1 MAFTRAWEENDVSR
15 DVKRI
20 LMDAR
25 SALNL
30 PYIPTLFKILANSPD
45 YLKVAWDDLAPVV
58 RSNEFHAAGLA
69 LEEYIYS
76 LVVASGWRFNEQR
89 RELHDQRFSSEDTI
103 FIADALA
110 IFAHGLPQMLL
121 LARLLQAGYSGG
133 QGGRISHV
141 KQTSMIAQS
150 LRIHVPNEREAGLR
164 SWLIYNDIKKTT
176 GSRSVLSVL
185 RFISPYPGYLASV
198 WMDWKK
204 TLKNPAV
211 QRAKEEVGRRSA
223 GLITGLPVGD
233 HRASGKIKPEHWREI
248 EETVDGFVRML
259 PLFALVTAV
268 WRKSF
273 MPRPRD
279 VRAA

>member
-20 LMDAR
+20 FLDAR

-30 PYIPTLFKILANSPD
+30 PYLPTLFKLLANSPD
-45 YLKVAWDDLAPVV
+45 YLKEAWNDLAPVV
-58 RSNEFHAAGLA
+58 RSKEFHAAGLA

-76 LVVASGWRFNEQR
+76 VVVTAGWRFTEQR
-89 RELHDQRFSSEDTI
+89 RELQDQRFSNEDTI

-110 IFAHGLPQMLL
+110 IFAHGLPQVLL

-133 QGGRISHV
+133 QSGRISHV
-141 KQTSMIAQS
+141 KQTSMISQA
-150 LRIHVPNEREAGLR
+150 LKIHVPNEREAGLR

-176 GSRSVLSVL
+176 GSRSVMSVL
-185 RFISPYPGYLASV
+185 RFISSYPGYLTSV

-211 QRAKEEVGRRSA
+211 LRAKEEVSRRSA

-233 HRASGKIKPEHWREI
+233 HRASGKIKPEQWREI
-248 EETVDGFVRML
+248 EETIDGFVRML

-273 MPRPRD
+273 VPRPRD

>member
-20 LMDAR
+20 YIDAR
-25 SALNL
+25 SAFNL
-30 PYIPTLFKILANSPD
+30 PYVPTLFKILANSPE
-45 YLKVAWDDLAPVV
+45 YLKMLWDDLAPVV
-58 RSNEFHAAGLA
+58 RSKEFHAAGLA

-76 LVVASGWRFNEQR
+76 LVVAGGWKFNEQR
-89 RELHDQRFSSEDTI
+89 RELRDQRFSTEDTT

-121 LARLLQAGYSGG
+121 ISRLLQAGYSGG
-133 QGGRISHV
+133 QRGRISPA
-141 KQTSMIAQS
+141 KQTSMIAQA
-150 LRIHVPNEREAGLR
+150 LKIHVPNEREVGLR
-164 SWLIYNDIKKTT
+164 SWLIYNDIKKTMGT
-176 GSRSVLSVL
+176 KSVHSVL

-198 WMDWKK
+198 WLDWKK
-204 TLKNPAV
+204 TVKNPTV
-211 QRAKEEVGRRSA
+211 QRAQEEVSRRSA

-233 HRASGKIKPEHWREI
+233 HRGSVKVRPDQWREI
-248 EETVDGFVRML
+248 EETIDGFVRML
-259 PLFALVTAV
+259 PQFALVTAV

-273 MPRPRD
+273 IPRPRD

>member
-1 MAFTRAWEENDVSR
+1 MAFTRSWEENDVSR

-30 PYIPTLFKILANSPD
+30 PYIPTLFKVLANSPE

-58 RSNEFHAAGLA
+58 RSKEFHAAGLA

-76 LVVASGWRFNEQR
+76 LVVAAGWRFNEQR
-89 RELHDQRFSSEDTI
+89 RELHDQRFSTEDTI

-121 LARLLQAGYSGG
+121 LARLLQIGYSGG
-133 QGGRISHV
+133 QSGRISHV
-141 KQTSMIAQS
+141 KQTSMIAQA

-176 GSRSVLSVL
+176 GSKSVLSVL

-204 TLKNPAV
+204 TLKNPSV
-211 QRAKEEVGRRSA
+211 LRAKEEVGRRSA

-233 HRASGKIKPEHWREI
+233 HRASGKIKAEHWREI

>member
-15 DVKRI
+15 DIKRI
-20 LMDAR
+20 YTDAR

-30 PYIPTLFKILANSPD
+30 PYIPTLFKVLANSPE
-45 YLKVAWDDLAPVV
+45 YLKTAWGDLAPVV
-58 RSNEFHAAGLA
+58 RSKEFHGAALA

-76 LVVASGWRFNEQR
+76 LVVAGGWRFNEQR
-89 RELHDQRFSSEDTI
+89 RELHDQRFSVEDTI
-103 FIADALA
+103 FVADAVA
-110 IFAHGLPQMLL
+110 IFAHGLPQVLL
-121 LARLLQAGYSGG
+121 LSRLLQAGYAGG
-133 QGGRISHV
+133 QDGRISHI
-141 KQTSMIAQS
+141 KQSSMIAQA
-150 LRIHVPNEREAGLR
+150 LKIHVPNEREAGLR
-164 SWLIYNDIKKTT
+164 SWLIYNDIRKTN
-176 GSRSVLSVL
+176 GSKSVLSVL

-198 WMDWKK
+198 WLDWKK

-211 QRAKEEVGRRSA
+211 LRAKEEVSRRAA
-223 GLITGLPVGD
+223 GLTIGLPVAD
-233 HRASGKIKPEHWREI
+233 HRAGGKVRVDQWREI

-259 PLFALVTAV
+259 PLFSLVTAV

>member
-89 RELHDQRFSSEDTI
+89 RELHDQRFSPEDTI

>member
-15 DVKRI
+15 DIKRI

-121 LARLLQAGYSGG
+121 LARRLQTGYSGG

>member
-15 DVKRI
+15 DIKRVF
-20 LMDAR
+20 MDAR

-30 PYIPTLFKILANSPD
+30 PYVPTLFKVLANSPD

-58 RSNEFHAAGLA
+58 RSKEFHAAGLA

-76 LVVASGWRFNEQR
+76 MVVAGGWRFNEQR
-89 RELHDQRFSSEDTI
+89 RELHDQRFSTEDTI

-121 LARLLQAGYSGG
+121 LAQLLQAGYSGG
-133 QGGRISHV
+133 QRGRISHA
-141 KQTSMIAQS
+141 KQTSMIAQA
-150 LRIHVPNEREAGLR
+150 LKIHIPNEREAGLR

-204 TLKNPAV
+204 TLKNPSV
-211 QRAKEEVGRRSA
+211 QRAKEEVSRRSA

-248 EETVDGFVRML
+248 EETVDGYVRML

>member
-1 MAFTRAWEENDVSR
+1 
-15 DVKRI
+15 
-20 LMDAR
+20 
-25 SALNL
+25 
-30 PYIPTLFKILANSPD
+30 
-45 YLKVAWDDLAPVV
+45 
-58 RSNEFHAAGLA
+58 
-69 LEEYIYS
+69 
-76 LVVASGWRFNEQR
+76 
-89 RELHDQRFSSEDTI
+89 
-103 FIADALA
+103 
-110 IFAHGLPQMLL
+110 
-121 LARLLQAGYSGG
+121 
-133 QGGRISHV
+133 
-141 KQTSMIAQS
+141 
-150 LRIHVPNEREAGLR
+150 LR

-204 TLKNPAV
+204 ALKNPSV
-211 QRAKEEVGRRSA
+211 QRAKEEVVRRSA
-223 GLITGLPVGD
+223 GLITGLPVAD

-248 EETVDGFVRML
+248 EETVDGYVRML

>member
-15 DVKRI
+15 DIKRI
-20 LMDAR
+20 FMDAR

-30 PYIPTLFKILANSPD
+30 PYVPTLFKVLANSPD

-58 RSNEFHAAGLA
+58 RSKEFHAAGLA

-76 LVVASGWRFNEQR
+76 MVMAGGWRFNEQR
-89 RELHDQRFSSEDTI
+89 RELQDQRFSTEDTI

-133 QGGRISHV
+133 QRGRVSHA
-141 KQTSMIAQS
+141 KQTSMIAQA
-150 LRIHVPNEREAGLR
+150 LKIHVPNEREAGLR

-176 GSRSVLSVL
+176 GSKSVLSVL

-204 TLKNPAV
+204 TLKNPSV

-223 GLITGLPVGD
+223 GLVTGLPVAD
-233 HRASGKIKPEHWREI
+233 HRSGKIKPEHWREI
-248 EETVDGFVRML
+248 EETVDGYVRML

>member
-20 LMDAR
+20 FIDAR

-30 PYIPTLFKILANSPD
+30 PYLPTLFKILANSPD
-45 YLKVAWDDLAPVV
+45 YLKMAWEDLAPVA
-58 RSNEFHAAGLA
+58 RSKEFHSAGLA

-76 LVVASGWRFNEQR
+76 IVVAAGWKFNEQR
-89 RELHDQRFSSEDTI
+89 RELRDQRFSNEDTI

-121 LARLLQAGYSGG
+121 LSRLLQAGYSGG
-133 QGGRISHV
+133 QRGKVSHS
-141 KQTSMIAQS
+141 KQTSMIAQA
-150 LRIHVPNEREAGLR
+150 LKIHVPNEREAGLR
-164 SWLIYNDIKKTT
+164 SWLIFNDIKKTM
-176 GSRSVLSVL
+176 GSKSVPSVL

-198 WMDWKK
+198 WLDWKK
-204 TLKNPAV
+204 VWKNPTV
-211 QRAKEEVGRRSA
+211 QRAQEEVSRRSA

-233 HRASGKIKPEHWREI
+233 HRASSKVRPEQWREI
-248 EETVDGFVRML
+248 EESVDGFVRML

-273 MPRPRD
+273 LPRPRD

>member
-1 MAFTRAWEENDVSR
+1 MAFTRAWEEDDVSR

-20 LMDAR
+20 FMDAR

-30 PYIPTLFKILANSPD
+30 PYIPTLFKVLANSPD
-45 YLKVAWDDLAPVV
+45 YLKLAWNDLAPVI
-58 RSNEFHAAGLA
+58 RSKEFHAAGLA

-76 LVVASGWRFNEQR
+76 VVVAGGWRFNEQR
-89 RELHDQRFSSEDTI
+89 RELHDQRFSNEDTI

-121 LARLLQAGYSGG
+121 LARLLQVGYSGG
-133 QGGRISHV
+133 QDGRISHV
-141 KQTSMIAQS
+141 KQSSMIAQA
-150 LRIHVPNEREAGLR
+150 LKIHVPNEREAGLR
-164 SWLIYNDIKKTT
+164 SWLIYNDIRKTT
-176 GSRSVLSVL
+176 GSRSVQSVL
-185 RFISPYPGYLASV
+185 RFISPYPGYLTSV

-204 TLKNPAV
+204 ILKNPAIL
-211 QRAKEEVGRRSA
+211 RAKEDVSRRSA
-223 GLITGLPVGD
+223 GLVTGLPVGD
-233 HRASGKIKPEHWREI
+233 HRSSGKIKREEWREI

>member
-15 DVKRI
+15 DIKRI
-20 LMDAR
+20 FMDAR

-30 PYIPTLFKILANSPD
+30 PYIPTLFKVLANSPD
-45 YLKVAWDDLAPVV
+45 YLRVAWNDLAPVV
-58 RSNEFHAAGLA
+58 RSKEFHAASLA
-69 LEEYIYS
+69 LEEYIYA
-76 LVVASGWRFNEQR
+76 LVVAQGWRFNEQR
-89 RELHDQRFSSEDTI
+89 RELQDQRFSTEDTI

-121 LARLLQAGYSGG
+121 LARLLQIGYSGG

-141 KQTSMIAQS
+141 KQTSMMAQA
-150 LRIHVPNEREAGLR
+150 LKIHVPNEREAGLR
-164 SWLIYNDIKKTT
+164 SWLIYNDIRKTT

-204 TLKNPAV
+204 TLKNPSV
-211 QRAKEEVGRRSA
+211 QRGRDEVSRRSA

-233 HRASGKIKPEHWREI
+233 HRVNGKVKPEQWREI

-259 PLFALVTAV
+259 PLFALVTAA

-273 MPRPRD
+273 VPRPRD

>member
-1 MAFTRAWEENDVSR
+1 
-15 DVKRI
+15 
-20 LMDAR
+20 
-25 SALNL
+25 
-30 PYIPTLFKILANSPD
+30 
-45 YLKVAWDDLAPVV
+45 LKVAWNDLAPVV
-58 RSNEFHAAGLA
+58 RSKEFHAAGLA

-76 LVVASGWRFNEQR
+76 VVVAGGWRFNEQR
-89 RELHDQRFSSEDTI
+89 RELQDQRFSTEDTI

-133 QGGRISHV
+133 QHGRISHV
-141 KQTSMIAQS
+141 KQTSMIAQA
-150 LRIHVPNEREAGLR
+150 LKIHVPNERESGLR

-198 WMDWKK
+198 WIDWKK
-204 TLKNPAV
+204 TLKNPAIV
-211 QRAKEEVGRRSA
+211 RAKEEVSRRSA
-223 GLITGLPVGD
+223 GLATGLPVGD
-233 HRASGKIKPEHWREI
+233 HRASGKIRPEHWREI